1 LRFRWWTWR
10 IPELGRAALPAALV
24 EVVAGPAA
32 FDPLG
37 GERSHPTTSLAHQ
50 QLHELAALQADTQA
64 VVRLVCAADTQAV
77 VRLVCA
83 ASSQAVVRLVYAAD
97 TQAVVRLVC
106 AWRNGVFLRLL
117 GGTDLQQP
125 RGRLARHGRDG
136 VREAH
141 QVALL
146 HAVAQRLAA
155 HSRLTATHSET
166 IRSERKPEHCLT
178 L

>member
-1 LRFRWWTWR
+1 VVR
-10 IPELGRAALPAALV
+10 LV
-24 EVVAGPAA
+24 YA
-32 FDPLG
+32 
-37 GERSHPTTSLAHQ
+37 
-50 QLHELAALQADTQA
+50 ADTQA